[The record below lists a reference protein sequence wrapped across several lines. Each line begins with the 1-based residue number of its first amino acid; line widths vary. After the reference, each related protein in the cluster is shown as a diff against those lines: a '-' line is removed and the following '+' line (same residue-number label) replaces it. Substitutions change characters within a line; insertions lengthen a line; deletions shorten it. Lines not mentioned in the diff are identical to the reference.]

1 MNGSAHYQL
10 SLDVRVAE
18 SRVRSTVTLDGE
30 VLCERDEPLPFGRDE
45 VWTLI
50 DRPDAA
56 ERLGRLGQ
64 RLSAA
69 LFDAETLDHLTTI
82 VTDGALVDV
91 VVTGDGPAHELP
103 YELIRLT
110 DQRVLAAVEGVRFTR
125 AVAGVET
132 AVQPPAPGPL
142 KILVAVGAPEHTANV
157 ALDVEAEMQA
167 IMSVVDG
174 LRRVEVTILEVAGPQ
189 EIAAALRRD
198 AYHVLHLSAHGSPHG
213 VELEDRDGNAVQV
226 GAEDL
231 VRVLRRGGR
240 PLPLIVLSSCDGAAD
255 ASTGLAVTLLR
266 HGAERVIAMQTSVSD
281 RYATGLLTRVYRA
294 LAEQNLPVAAALAD
308 ARAALFDE
316 PGRPEYAVATLFAAG
331 DGPLWNTD
339 ADPVPLE
346 NPTDAPSGTGVREL
360 ALGDLVGRRALLR
373 TVLRTLRDD
382 LPPAAGSALVNGVV
396 LTGVAG
402 IGKTALAGRALNR
415 LREDDDDPWEIVVHT
430 ADDVPALA
438 EELRSRRVLL
448 LFDDFE
454 RHLTVGGEAF
464 HDPGF
469 ADAFAALC
477 KAAERGKILVTS
489 RHPLPCDVPL
499 LRVEVPRMGD
509 AELGR
514 LLLRLPA
521 LRDLDP
527 DDRATVL
534 ETVGGHPR
542 LVEFVDA
549 LLHGE
554 GGRARLPEVTERL
567 RALAR
572 RERIALARSAAD
584 APAAADAARQA
595 VTLAARDML
604 VEELVGLLDEAERE
618 TLLQA
623 AVVRIPLTA
632 TDLALAL
639 QSDPDGTA
647 GADLAAH
654 LVRLRSLTL
663 AAAHGDGVLVEPW
676 VRAALAGLQGDRLA
690 DRRRRAAAMCA
701 QVFDAGRADFGT
713 LTEAVHHLRVLD
725 ALDELA
731 AFAERV
737 LPRLDGDATVALFLD
752 PVTSALPEDHPA
764 FAGLAGRERD
774 ALEALGRTAD
784 AAALGDLVIA
794 CHRAAARVAPS
805 TAAGK
810 EPSTATAV
818 EPSTAAGE
826 ETSTAAVEPSV
837 AAAVELSGAL
847 DVQGRLLRRLGR
859 TGDARRCYAEA
870 LDVDE
875 RLSAGD
881 PAEGPLRRNVGLSHG
896 RLAQLALDCGDLD
909 DARASGEAALDIHR
923 ALAEAFAETAVL
935 QVDLANALGVLAA
948 VHRAQGDPATAR
960 ELTEQALELWRRLTA
975 AASEEASSL
984 QDELAGSVGALADL
998 VRAEGTDPARAREL
1012 TLEAAGIIEGLAEA
1026 EPDSI
1031 ARKRQLLSSYWRL
1044 ADMDVEAGDLACAGN
1059 HVAAGLS
1066 LAERLA
1072 GVDEDS
1078 VDAWR
1083 DLAEALRRTAG
1094 HAAAG
1099 GHPEEVRGNLERAL
1113 EIAERLVH
1121 RFPRAADRHRELA
1134 AAAERL
1140 GDWLRETGDHVTA
1153 RVLFR
1158 QAVAASRRRA
1168 ALDPHDAGAP
1178 LAEAALHARVAEL
1191 DLAAGHDGRARQRG
1205 RRAVAVIARSEG

>member
-1 MNGSAHYQL
+1 MNGSARHEL
-10 SLDVRVAE
+10 SLDVRVEE
-18 SRVRSTVTLDGE
+18 SRVSSTVTLDGE

-45 VWTLI
+45 VWTLL

-69 LFDAETLDHLTTI
+69 LFDAGTLDHLTEL
-82 VTDGALVDV
+82 VTGDALVDV

-103 YELIRLT
+103 FELIRLT

-142 KILVAVGAPEHTANV
+142 KILVAVGAPEHTENV

-189 EIAAALRRD
+189 EIAGALRRD

-294 LAEQNLPVAAALAD
+294 LAEENVPVAAALAD

-331 DGPLWNTD
+331 DGPLWNAD
-339 ADPVPLE
+339 AAPVPLE

-438 EELRSRRVLL
+438 VFAEELRSRRTLL

-464 HDPGF
+464 RDPGF

-521 LRDLDP
+521 LRELDP

-584 APAAADAARQA
+584 APGAADAARQA

-604 VEELVGLLDEAERE
+604 VEELVGLLAPAERE

-632 TDLALAL
+632 ADLALAL
-639 QSDPDGTA
+639 HATTSTA
-647 GADLAAH
+647 DGADGADPAGHLA
-654 LVRLRSLTL
+654 RLQSLTL
-663 AAAHGDGVLVEPW
+663 VAADGDGVLVEPW
-676 VRAALAGLQGDRLA
+676 VRAALAGLHGERLTDRH
-690 DRRRRAAAMCA
+690 RRAAAMCE
-701 QVFDAGRADFGT
+701 QVLDAGRADFGT

-737 LPRLDGDATVALFLD
+737 LPSLDGEPTVAAFLD
-752 PVTSALPEDHPA
+752 PVTTALPVDHPA
-764 FAGLAGRERD
+764 FPGLAARERD
-774 ALEALGRTAD
+774 ALEALGRTAG

-794 CHRAAARVAPS
+794 CHRAAAEAEPS
-805 TAAGK
+805 AAAGA
-810 EPSTATAV
+810 EPSATADVEPSAPAEV
-818 EPSTAAGE
+818 EPSTAAGVE
-826 ETSTAAVEPSV
+826 PGEAAEVEPSTAAGVEPS
-837 AAAVELSGAL
+837 A
-847 DVQGRLLRRLGR
+847 
-859 TGDARRCYAEA
+859 
-870 LDVDE
+870 
-875 RLSAGD
+875 
-881 PAEGPLRRNVGLSHG
+881 PAEVEPS
-896 RLAQLALDCGDLD
+896 
-909 DARASGEAALDIHR
+909 
-923 ALAEAFAETAVL
+923 
-935 QVDLANALGVLAA
+935 
-948 VHRAQGDPATAR
+948 
-960 ELTEQALELWRRLTA
+960 TA
-975 AASEEASSL
+975 A
-984 QDELAGSVGALADL
+984 GV
-998 VRAEGTDPARAREL
+998 
-1012 TLEAAGIIEGLAEA
+1012 
-1026 EPDSI
+1026 EP
-1031 ARKRQLLSSYWRL
+1031 
-1044 ADMDVEAGDLACAGN
+1044 G
-1059 HVAAGLS
+1059 
-1066 LAERLA
+1066 
-1072 GVDEDS
+1072 
-1078 VDAWR
+1078 
-1083 DLAEALRRTAG
+1083 
-1094 HAAAG
+1094 
-1099 GHPEEVRGNLERAL
+1099 
-1113 EIAERLVH
+1113 
-1121 RFPRAADRHRELA
+1121 
-1134 AAAERL
+1134 
-1140 GDWLRETGDHVTA
+1140 
-1153 RVLFR
+1153 
-1158 QAVAASRRRA
+1158 
-1168 ALDPHDAGAP
+1168 
-1178 LAEAALHARVAEL
+1178 
-1191 DLAAGHDGRARQRG
+1191 
-1205 RRAVAVIARSEG
+1205 